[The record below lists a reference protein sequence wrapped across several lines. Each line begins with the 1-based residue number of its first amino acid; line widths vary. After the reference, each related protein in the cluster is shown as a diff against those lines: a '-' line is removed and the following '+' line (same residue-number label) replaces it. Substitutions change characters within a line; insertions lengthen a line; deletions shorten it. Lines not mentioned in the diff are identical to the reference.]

1 MYFAIIS
8 LPVPV
13 SPTIITDALVGD
25 ALRASSVA
33 ALNAADVPNKTSPL
47 IPLVIGS
54 ELVVGSLPRRVVT
67 AWGGRPSRGC
77 SWGAGDGFGQKIH
90 APNPHGSVLC
100 SNPWVPGLRATSGA
114 GERGIP

>member
-1 MYFAIIS
+1 MYFAMIS

-33 ALNAADVPNKTSPL
+33 ALNAGDVPNKTSPL

-67 AWGGRPSRGC
+67 AGGARASRGGG
-77 SWGAGDGFGQKIH
+77 WGAGGGVRQKYPP
-90 APNPHGSVLC
+90 ANPRCPMLWFK
-100 SNPWVPGLRATSGA
+100 PWVAGLWAATV
-114 GERGIP
+114 